1 MNGLI
6 IQWGRSHIGSYDR
19 NQIMDIT
26 MSISF
31 TSRTSYAVIQIPV
44 DDRTDV
50 TEICVG
56 AISVVPKTSKVF
68 KARIY
73 GLGASDSH
81 FDYFNWFAIGY

>member
-1 MNGLI
+1 
-6 IQWGRSHIGSYDR
+6 
-19 NQIMDIT
+19 

-56 AISVVPKTSKVF
+56 AISVVPKTSTVF

-73 GLGASDSH
+73 GLGTSDSH